1 MEKCDVLIVG
11 GSKAGGTLARQLK
24 LKHPQLH
31 IVVVEKKT
39 TFKHWV
45 GESMLEIFWD
55 YASKDLQLGHYL
67 DANYFYKHGLRF
79 FFDDERNA
87 SPLCEMS
94 EIGRTWYHG
103 IPAHQIDRQKF
114 DTDLMQMNRAI
125 GIECLMGTTVEDVT
139 IDREAGH
146 TIKTSSGNWQC
157 KWLIDAGGMSGP
169 LGKKFND
176 IRKIDRHPVSTVWG
190 RVRHVPTLDSLG
202 PLAWKERVKFVNR
215 ALSTNH
221 FMFGGYWV
229 WLIPLDEQTFSI
241 GVVWHHEQAEVSIRN
256 GDELLAFL
264 RRHAGLRD
272 LLPEQV
278 ELLDF
283 SAMKNLA
290 RMADTFYSPDRW
302 FRTGMAAAFVD
313 PLFSSGSAFLS
324 DANRMIGDII
334 ADDMAASPHLAEKI
348 AKYDAYSHWWVEN
361 FILHIQANYHGSYEI
376 QKILF
381 EALLIDYFG
390 IVFPTSVG
398 YYWKQLAEDHSLSA
412 SLLRH
417 KMAQMLE
424 DSAMRR
430 AIEIRDQLRDYLTSH
445 GALRRHN
452 TGEFHDVE
460 ICSSHMKNSAMRGS
474 GMTTDKLMQVQ
485 GSIFRSLYGNSLA
498 LLCRYEQLQP
508 SQQEVDMAIAKLIS
522 REWADLQSAISHL
535 KSSLAARHIAG
546 TLAAIEE

>member
-1 MEKCDVLIVG
+1 MERFDVLVVG
-11 GSKAGGTLARQLK
+11 GSKAGSTLARQLK
-24 LKHPQLH
+24 LKHPQLS
-31 IVVVEKKT
+31 IAVVEKKQA
-39 TFKHWV
+39 FKHWV

-55 YASKDLQLGHYL
+55 YASKDLKLGHYL

-87 SPLCEMS
+87 SPLCQMS

-114 DTDLMQMNRAI
+114 DTDLMHMNRTL
-125 GIECLMGTTVEDVT
+125 GIEYLMGTTVENIE
-139 IDREAGH
+139 IDRENGHIVETSAGSWRC
-146 TIKTSSGNWQC
+146 T
-157 KWLIDAGGMSGP
+157 WLIDAGGMSGP

-176 IRKIDRHPVSTVWG
+176 IRKIDSHPVSTAWG
-190 RVRHVPTLDSLG
+190 RVRHVQPLDSLG
-202 PLAWKERVKFVNR
+202 PDSWNERVKFVNR

-229 WLIPLDEQTFSI
+229 WLIPLDEHTFSI
-241 GVVWHHEQAEVSIRN
+241 GVVWHHEQAELSIRN
-256 GDELLAFL
+256 GDELMAFL
-264 RRHAGLRD
+264 RQHAGLRD
-272 LLPEQV
+272 ILGEQV

-324 DANRMIGDII
+324 DANRMIGDMI
-334 ADDMAASPHLAEKI
+334 ADDMAGSPHLAEKI

-398 YYWKQLAEDHSLSA
+398 GYWKQLGEDHSLSA
-412 SLLRH
+412 SQLRT
-417 KMAQMLE
+417 KMQSML
-424 DSAMRR
+424 DNSAMRR
-430 AIEIRDQLRDYLTSH
+430 AIEIRDQLRDYLNAR

-460 ICSSHMKNSAMRGS
+460 ICQTHMKHSTMRGA
-474 GMTTDKLMQVQ
+474 GMTADKLMHVQ
-485 GSIFRSLYGNSLA
+485 DSIFRSLYGNSLQ
-498 LLCRYEQLQP
+498 LLSRYEQL
-508 SQQEVDMAIAKLIS
+508 SLSTGDMDMAITKLIN
-522 REWADLQSAISHL
+522 REWPNL
-535 KSSLAARHIAG
+535 KSAMTYFKTRQESGLVEHELA
-546 TLAAIEE
+546 TV